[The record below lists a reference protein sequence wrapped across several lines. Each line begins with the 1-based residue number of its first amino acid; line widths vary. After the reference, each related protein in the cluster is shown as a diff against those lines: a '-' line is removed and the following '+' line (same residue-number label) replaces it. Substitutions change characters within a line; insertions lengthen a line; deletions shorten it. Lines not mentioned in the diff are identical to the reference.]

1 VYQVQK
7 LDHHPSEVKFDEYAL
22 LAYTVI
28 YSFIFIAVMQVLL
41 NFGINEVIKAWNLR
55 DIMQQQIVNI
65 LDNLEEAIITKN
77 NTRISLCNEQGN
89 KILWNISQHLKLG
102 QNNYCQEEEERH
114 ILKAKIFK
122 LFEDEN
128 AQALSKVG
136 TDVQPVNEFRS
147 LNQIFKMRPEDLN
160 HKIFTINMIDF

>member
-1 VYQVQK
+1 M
-7 LDHHPSEVKFDEYAL
+7 FDEYSL
-22 LAYTVI
+22 LAYTII

-55 DIMQQQIVNI
+55 DIMQQQMLNI

-89 KILWNISQHLKLG
+89 KILWNISQHLKLT
-102 QNNYCQEEEERH
+102 QNNYCQEEEERQ

-128 AQALSKVG
+128 A
-136 TDVQPVNEFRS
+136 
-147 LNQIFKMRPEDLN
+147 
-160 HKIFTINMIDF
+160 